1 MIYLTRTVEE
11 EIVLLLIYSKG
22 KTDTIPGT
30 KLKEIRRG
38 IES

>member
-1 MIYLTRTVEE
+1 MIYFTRMVEE

-22 KTDTIPGT
+22 KTDTIPGS
-30 KLKEIRRG
+30 KLKEVRRV